1 MRSRWSFIYVL
12 LALLWSLRVWG
23 FDDKNLMASYLNIT
37 TGLPNNFVDDI
48 YQDSQGFIWVSTQG
62 GGLARYDG
70 FVYRYLGVGLS
81 AYPLRS
87 NFCHNVT
94 EDRHGRL
101 WAAFDEGTQVIS
113 LRLAMPV
120 SPEGTNDN
128 ITRQFDLMAK
138 ETGDRVYCDSRGA
151 VWVLTRQHLYRLTFD
166 DEGRVNQMASLAIT
180 TNPTGGCLR
189 DLDKDGSVYVSYS
202 SALWHVSFSGGKL
215 RAENLAGRIP
225 AIRGR
230 YVTDVL
236 KVRGLLW
243 IATST
248 GLFRSDG
255 RQWHSATDADLLPND
270 FVTSLEIVNGQKLLV
285 GTLCGITI
293 LDLNNGSHE
302 LWSVSSQYNPLSS
315 NFVNCMF
322 YRQGVLWVGTES
334 GGIVKLSNRMLK
346 LDNYVHS
353 DAASSISPNAV
364 NAMYVESNGTL
375 WAGTVEGGLNRKA
388 DGSSAFTHYTTSNS
402 RLSHNSVST
411 LTADSLHQLWIGTWG
426 GGVDVMSLD
435 HPGQIEPLRAAAGP
449 NMNIS
454 FIGAL
459 AYDRFN
465 DGMWIGANDGLFFYD
480 MKTKRLEEPFKDC
493 RDVRGCIGSVITPD
507 GTLWM
512 GNLGG
517 MVQVDLR
524 SRRRKQRYF
533 TRKFW
538 HYKLDQPS
546 SGVHEKIWCF
556 CLAKDGTL
564 WLGSGG
570 YGLYKMTKDKNGRTV
585 FVNYSRK
592 DGLPNN
598 GVRGIAE
605 DKYGRLWITTNNGLS
620 VFNPKTQLFNNFDEQ
635 DGLVSAQFYFNSV
648 EISSAG
654 HVFLGSERGLIE
666 IEGVDLSHVG
676 QGKLRFTGLSVNNV
690 PATPAQRYLKED
702 ITLAKKIYLHESD
715 RSFSIDFAVLNYSS
729 YLTGTYSYRMKGY
742 EKEWIVLPPGQHSVR
757 YSTLPSGNYTFEVR
771 FVPDFSSGKPQ
782 QISIDVHVS
791 PYFFKSWWFIC
802 LLLLAAAYVGF
813 RLYRYRI
820 AKMREEEANAL
831 FQPIEE
837 ALRESENPKMLQDRI
852 QTIISNQKLY
862 YVRLDKT
869 AKEQNEEDKRKH
881 LSFMDR
887 IIKCMEQN
895 YANSA
900 FGVQELCIAM
910 GMSRQVIVKQLKEET
925 GKTLTQFVRDYRLD
939 MSRRLI
945 MEQADKINIAD
956 VAYRVGFNDPKYFTR
971 CFTKRYNI
979 TPVAFKE
986 QCQTIHNS

>member
-1 MRSRWSFIYVL
+1 
-12 LALLWSLRVWG
+12 
-23 FDDKNLMASYLNIT
+23 
-37 TGLPNNFVDDI
+37 
-48 YQDSQGFIWVSTQG
+48 
-62 GGLARYDG
+62 
-70 FVYRYLGVGLS
+70 
-81 AYPLRS
+81 
-87 NFCHNVT
+87 
-94 EDRHGRL
+94 
-101 WAAFDEGTQVIS
+101 
-113 LRLAMPV
+113 
-120 SPEGTNDN
+120 
-128 ITRQFDLMAK
+128 
-138 ETGDRVYCDSRGA
+138 
-151 VWVLTRQHLYRLTFD
+151 
-166 DEGRVNQMASLAIT
+166 
-180 TNPTGGCLR
+180 
-189 DLDKDGSVYVSYS
+189 
-202 SALWHVSFSGGKL
+202 
-215 RAENLAGRIP
+215 
-225 AIRGR
+225 
-230 YVTDVL
+230 
-236 KVRGLLW
+236 
-243 IATST
+243 
-248 GLFRSDG
+248 
-255 RQWHSATDADLLPND
+255 
-270 FVTSLEIVNGQKLLV
+270 
-285 GTLCGITI
+285 
-293 LDLNNGSHE
+293 
-302 LWSVSSQYNPLSS
+302 
-315 NFVNCMF
+315 
-322 YRQGVLWVGTES
+322 
-334 GGIVKLSNRMLK
+334 
-346 LDNYVHS
+346 
-353 DAASSISPNAV
+353 
-364 NAMYVESNGTL
+364 
-375 WAGTVEGGLNRKA
+375 
-388 DGSSAFTHYTTSNS
+388 
-402 RLSHNSVST
+402 
-411 LTADSLHQLWIGTWG
+411 
-426 GGVDVMSLD
+426 
-435 HPGQIEPLRAAAGP
+435 
-449 NMNIS
+449 
-454 FIGAL
+454 
-459 AYDRFN
+459 
-465 DGMWIGANDGLFFYD
+465 
-480 MKTKRLEEPFKDC
+480 
-493 RDVRGCIGSVITPD
+493 
-507 GTLWM
+507 
-512 GNLGG
+512 
-517 MVQVDLR
+517 
-524 SRRRKQRYF
+524 
-533 TRKFW
+533 
-538 HYKLDQPS
+538 
-546 SGVHEKIWCF
+546 
-556 CLAKDGTL
+556 
-564 WLGSGG
+564 
-570 YGLYKMTKDKNGRTV
+570 MTKDKNGRTV

-620 VFNPKTQLFNNFDEQ
+620 VFNPKTQLFTNFDEE

-986 QCQTIHNS
+986 QCQTE